1 MRTVTTLDVRRDFDE
16 IIKSASSGERLV
28 VERAGRPVVA
38 IVPLADLELVDPEKR
53 RMSRLGA
60 LGEIR
65 RMAADR
71 PFPPTFDA
79 VAALRKQRRVRNGSL
94 VGDTDTP

>member
-1 MRTVTTLDVRRDFDE
+1 MRTVTTLAVRREFDQ
-16 IIKSASSGERLV
+16 IIKFAASGERMV
-28 VERAGRPVVA
+28 VERAGKPVVA

-53 RMSRLGA
+53 RASRLGA

-65 RMAADR
+65 KMAADR

-79 VAALRKQRRVRNGSL
+79 VAALRKQRRVRNGAP
-94 VGDTDTP
+94 VGDTESP

>member
-1 MRTVTTLDVRRDFDE
+1 VTLLDVRRQFDQ
-16 IIKSASSGERLV
+16 IIKFAASGERIV
-28 VERAGRPVVA
+28 VERSGKPVVA

-65 RMAADR
+65 QMATER
-71 PFPPTFDA
+71 PFPSTFDA
-79 VAALRKQRRVRNGSL
+79 VAALRKQRRVRTG
-94 VGDTDTP
+94 TPMIDQQPE